1 MSDEVADFPDIE
13 IPKLDSNYICL
24 ADILAEFFHK
34 KDENCYLQMFLKN
47 VNTLKKK
54 KGDQICYRY
63 DDLEISSNDFWLR
76 ID

>member
-1 MSDEVADFPDIE
+1 
-13 IPKLDSNYICL
+13 
-24 ADILAEFFHK
+24 
-34 KDENCYLQMFLKN
+34 MFLKN